1 MGRSVPDHKGT
12 ACTAVKK
19 IIDGLIPRY
28 ALPSVIGL
36 DKGPTFVLG
45 KTELSK
51 AWGLIGNCIVLIT
64 PTAQDK

>member
-1 MGRSVPDHKGT
+1 MGRSFPDHKVT
-12 ACTAVKK
+12 ASTAVKK

-45 KTELSK
+45 KTELVK
-51 AWGLIGNCIVLIT
+51 AWRLIGNCIVLIT
-64 PTAQDK
+64 PKVQDK